1 MTDRWTK
8 GPWRVDESGFGQV
21 GGFTI
26 SDEKNG
32 FGLCQRAAWPN
43 RAEESAA
50 NARLIAEAPALVE
63 ALDGLLDALAMGPLD
78 LAAKYGPDAHPDEA
92 VVDAAHNAAA
102 VLARIRGEA
111 GKEQG

>member
-8 GPWRVDESGFGQV
+8 GPWRVDQSGFGQV

-63 ALDGLLDALAMGPLD
+63 ALDWYGERTAALL
-78 LAAKYGPDAHPDEA
+78 KEKVSEA
-92 VVDAAHNAAA
+92 VLTELMNDGGSRAAA
-102 VLARIRGEA
+102 VLSRVRGE
-111 GKEQG
+111 KENG